1 MNEYDIILRPIIT
14 EKSTLIKETETS
26 TSSSL
31 RSANKI
37 EIRKAVEKLFKVK
50 VIDVHVQ
57 NMEGKKKRLGRYAG
71 KRSDW
76 KKAIVKLG
84 PKDKITILRVRNG
97 RERI

>member
-14 EKSTLIKETETS
+14 EKSTLVKDTGNQYVFEV
-26 TSSSL
+26 L

-50 VIDVHVQ
+50 VLDVHVS

-76 KKAIVKLG
+76 KKAIVKLS
-84 PKDKITILRVRNG
+84 PKDKITIFEG
-97 RERI
+97 A

>member
-14 EKSTLIKETETS
+14 EKSTLVKDTGNQYVFEVA
-26 TSSSL
+26 

-50 VIDVHVQ
+50 VVDVHVA
-57 NMEGKKKRLGRYAG
+57 NMEGKKKRLGRFHG

-76 KKAIVKLG
+76 KKAIVKLS
-84 PKDKITILRVRNG
+84 PKDKITIFEG
-97 RERI
+97 A

>member
-14 EKSTLIKETETS
+14 EKSTLVKETGNQYVFEV
-26 TSSSL
+26 L

-37 EIRKAVEKLFKVK
+37 EIRKAVERLFKVK

-71 KRSDW
+71 KRPDW
-76 KKAIVKLG
+76 KKAIVKLS
-84 PKDKITILRVRNG
+84 PKDKITIFEG
-97 RERI
+97 A

>member
-14 EKSTLIKETETS
+14 EKSTLVKETGNQYVFEVV
-26 TSSSL
+26 

-50 VIDVHVQ
+50 VLDVRVS
-57 NMEGKKKRLGRYAG
+57 NMEGKKKRLGRFAG

-76 KKAIVKLG
+76 KKAIVKLS
-84 PKDKITILRVRNG
+84 PKDKITIFEG
-97 RERI
+97 A